1 MNFNF
6 VFVGGGTPDALTGKL
21 RFFQPGNFEMISHF
35 LRFLARSLYFF
46 CEPEERLQ
54 RQIYLLEREQGA
66 EVRRLQQKHSDF
78 WQRWQED
85 PTYPSRLA
93 TSRERILG
101 QTCSV
106 EQLREYYLKLFEE
119 EIELLHRRYRLYRHS
134 LELRQAEL
142 AHRRQLLSRLS
153 TSRWYFK
160 IRGTWSLATIHFGLL
175 ACGTRSTYLA
185 SGWAGHLAMSHFKVP

>member
-1 MNFNF
+1 MIWFWKLHTGCQFFLANVMNFNF
-6 VFVGGGTPDALTGKL
+6 VFGGGTPDALTGKL

-85 PTYPSRLA
+85 STYPSRLA

-101 QTCSV
+101 QPCSV

-142 AHRRQLLSRLS
+142 AQRRQLLSRL
-153 TSRWYFK
+153 
-160 IRGTWSLATIHFGLL
+160 
-175 ACGTRSTYLA
+175 
-185 SGWAGHLAMSHFKVP
+185 

>member
-1 MNFNF
+1 MPIFLGKCDELQLRFFWWWN
-6 VFVGGGTPDALTGKL
+6 TGRL
-21 RFFQPGNFEMISHF
+21 NWQTSFFFQPGNFEMISHF

-85 PTYPSRLA
+85 STYPSRLA

-101 QTCSV
+101 QPCSV

-142 AHRRQLLSRLS
+142 AHRRQLLSRL
-153 TSRWYFK
+153 
-160 IRGTWSLATIHFGLL
+160 
-175 ACGTRSTYLA
+175 
-185 SGWAGHLAMSHFKVP
+185 

>member
-1 MNFNF
+1 
-6 VFVGGGTPDALTGKL
+6 
-21 RFFQPGNFEMISHF
+21 MISHF

-101 QTCSV
+101 QPCSV
-106 EQLREYYLKLFEE
+106 EQLREYYLKLFEDE
-119 EIELLHRRYRLYRHS
+119 VELLHRRYKVATAWNFDKLNLPTGDFTQGCRLQNGWQQS
-134 LELRQAEL
+134 KDELREQA
-142 AHRRQLLSRLS
+142 
-153 TSRWYFK
+153 
-160 IRGTWSLATIHFGLL
+160 I
-175 ACGTRSTYLA
+175 
-185 SGWAGHLAMSHFKVP
+185 

>member
-1 MNFNF
+1 MPIFLANVMNFNF
-6 VFVGGGTPDALTGKL
+6 DFFGETPDALTGKL

-101 QTCSV
+101 QPCSV
-106 EQLREYYLKLFEE
+106 EQLREYYLKLFEDE
-119 EIELLHRRYRLYRHS
+119 VELLHRRYRLYRHS

-142 AHRRQLLSRLS
+142 AHRRLHSRL
-153 TSRWYFK
+153 
-160 IRGTWSLATIHFGLL
+160 
-175 ACGTRSTYLA
+175 
-185 SGWAGHLAMSHFKVP
+185 